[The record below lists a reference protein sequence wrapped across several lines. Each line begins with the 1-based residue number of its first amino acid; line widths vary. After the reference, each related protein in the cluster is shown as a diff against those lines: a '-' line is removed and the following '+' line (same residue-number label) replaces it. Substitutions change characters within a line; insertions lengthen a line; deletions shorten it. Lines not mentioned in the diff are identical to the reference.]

1 MKKVSIVVSLAAS
14 LLLPAVALASPLE
27 GLKFEQQKQQ
37 VVKDVKQNCPA
48 SSGLSD
54 TQFANRVL
62 ESKDNKTAVQSAT
75 RALDKIALP
84 MRRRLTAF
92 SARPN
97 SIESA
102 SAG

>member
-1 MKKVSIVVSLAAS
+1 MKKVSIVVSLAIS
-14 LLLPAVALASPLE
+14 LLLPAVVLASPLE

-75 RALDKIALP
+75 RALDKNDRSAYEKAL
-84 MRRRLTAF
+84 
-92 SARPN
+92 N
-97 SIESA
+97 SIQCPTQ
-102 SAG
+102 

>member
-1 MKKVSIVVSLAAS
+1 MKKVSIVVSLAIS
-14 LLLPAVALASPLE
+14 LLLPAVVLASPLE

-37 VVKDVKQNCPA
+37 VVKDVKQNCSA

-75 RALDKIALP
+75 RALDKND
-84 MRRRLTAF
+84 R
-92 SARPN
+92 SAYEKAIN
-97 SIESA
+97 SIQCPTQ
-102 SAG
+102 